1 MISTRPPRVQMPPA
15 PAGPTVPCEDAAMP
29 HPPKVVLFDA
39 DGVVQQTPPGW
50 EAELHATLGSP
61 PYAEEL
67 LRDLFTAELPALA
80 GDSDF
85 AEVTREVLARFGLA
99 DRAEDVLAFWTRLEL
114 DAGVTAADP
123 RAAGRRHRL
132 LPGDQPARAAP
143 RLHVHEPGVRRAAGR
158 PAVLLRPPRGQA
170 GPGLLHRRPRAHRL
184 LRRVGAVHRRPRAQ
198 RARRPHAPVCAP
210 RSSTSPPAPT
220 RCAPSWRRTACS
232 DPGSRTPAPG
242 GSGTG
247 GLGWWGGSA
256 GHRKG
261 RVELDAEPAGRAG
274 ALAGGPQPAQ
284 PLDEHRVGLERG
296 RAVDEGVEHLVVA
309 RGAHVEQLADRLL
322 LGAGVLPP
330 LPLEGEDLAV
340 ALAQTQSL
348 SAPSIGA
355 ASMGPSGWSLGP
367 ILRRLITRVS
377 FEPPPMGQP
386 APRRRVGGR
395 VRPSCPGW
403 RGCRP
408 RSCSG

>member
-1 MISTRPPRVQMPPA
+1 
-15 PAGPTVPCEDAAMP
+15 MP

-39 DGVVQQTPPGW
+39 DGVMQQTPPGW

-67 LRDLFTAELPALA
+67 LRDAVHRGAAGPGRRPRLRRGRPARSSGAGAWPTGPRTCWPSGPGSSWMQGSPPLIRELQ
-80 GDSDF
+80 
-85 AEVTREVLARFGLA
+85 
-99 DRAEDVLAFWTRLEL
+99 
-114 DAGVTAADP
+114 
-123 RAAGRRHRL
+123 GRRHRL

-158 PAVLLRPPRGQA
+158 PAVLLRPRRGQA

-247 GLGWWGGSA
+247 GLRWWGGSA
-256 GHRKG
+256 ATGG
-261 RVELDAEPAGRAG
+261 DGSELDAEAAGRAG

-284 PLDEHRVGLERG
+284 PLDQHRVGRERG
-296 RAVDEGVEHLVVA
+296 RAC
-309 RGAHVEQLADRLL
+309 R
-322 LGAGVLPP
+322 
-330 LPLEGEDLAV
+330 
-340 ALAQTQSL
+340 
-348 SAPSIGA
+348 
-355 ASMGPSGWSLGP
+355 SG
-367 ILRRLITRVS
+367 R
-377 FEPPPMGQP
+377 
-386 APRRRVGGR
+386 
-395 VRPSCPGW
+395 
-403 RGCRP
+403 
-408 RSCSG
+408 